1 MKKLAMAM
9 MLGVATLSANAQVN
23 YRMQTACNPQDVKTY
38 DTQRLRSS
46 FMMEKV
52 LVADEINVTYSMY
65 DRFIFGGAMP
75 VNKELSLDTIDPL
88 KAPYFLFNREL
99 GVINIGGDGIVTVDG
114 KEYELKFKEALYVG
128 RGNQKVTFKSK
139 DASKPAK
146 FYINSA
152 PAYKQFVTQLITT
165 DAKLQKANPKKY
177 ALGIS
182 DHYGKMED
190 SNDRI
195 VNQLIVKTVLE
206 RVKGGGTNQL
216 QMGLTELAPGSVWN
230 TMPAH
235 THTRR
240 MEAYYYF
247 NLAEGNSICHLMGE
261 PKEERLVWL
270 QNEQAITS
278 PEWSIHA
285 AAGTRNYTFIWGMAG
300 ENLKYSDKDEIKYT
314 EMR

>member
-9 MLGVATLSANAQVN
+9 MLGVAALSANAQVN

-152 PAYKQFVTQLITT
+152 IAHKEYKTQWITI
-165 DAKLQKANPKKY
+165 DGRKGSLKANSM
-177 ALGIS
+177 AA
-182 DHYGKMED
+182 GKMEE
-190 SNDRI
+190 SNDRVI
-195 VNQLIVKTVLE
+195 NQLIVKNVLQE
-206 RVKGGGTNQL
+206 GPCQL
-216 QMGLTELAPGSVWN
+216 QMGLTELKPGSVWN
-230 TMPAH
+230 TRKVYIVTKFKIYRFRH
-235 THTRR
+235 
-240 MEAYYYF
+240 
-247 NLAEGNSICHLMGE
+247 G
-261 PKEERLVWL
+261 K
-270 QNEQAITS
+270 
-278 PEWSIHA
+278 
-285 AAGTRNYTFIWGMAG
+285 G
-300 ENLKYSDKDEIKYT
+300 ENDVVLFHQCKLSLRPFVDRGGESCLSGYVLNFNHIPKVHK
-314 EMR
+314 